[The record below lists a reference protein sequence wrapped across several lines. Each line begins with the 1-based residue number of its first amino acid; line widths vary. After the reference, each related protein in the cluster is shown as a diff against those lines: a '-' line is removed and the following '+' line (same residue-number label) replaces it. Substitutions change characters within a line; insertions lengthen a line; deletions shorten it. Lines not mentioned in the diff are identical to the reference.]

1 MNCRAVIFDVYK
13 TLLDVGPPP
22 ADAAARWGR
31 LWRDLL
37 GGEPR
42 LDLAGFATGC
52 HEVIARDHAA
62 ARAAGVPYPEV
73 YWPAIVR
80 EVVPEVAA
88 LDATAQTEFAFRQ
101 TGLWHTVRLC
111 PAAADTLHDLKR
123 SGLLLGIA
131 SNAQPYTLRE
141 LDEALAT
148 AGLSATMF
156 TPALTFWSFA
166 HGFSKPDPHVFRLLT
181 ARLRAHG
188 VAPGETLMVGDRL
201 DNDIEPARAHGWQT
215 WHIIRPATESW
226 ERLRQRLGG
235 LHSDP

>member
-1 MNCRAVIFDVYK
+1 MIFRAVIFDVYK

-22 ADAAARWGR
+22 TDAAARWAA

-37 GGEPR
+37 GCEPR
-42 LDLAGFATGC
+42 LDLAGFAVAGKA
-52 HEVIARDHAA
+52 VIARDHAA
-62 ARAAGVPYPEV
+62 AKAAGVPFSEV
-73 YWPAIVR
+73 YWPEVVR

-88 LDATAQTEFAFRQ
+88 LDAAGQAEFAYRQ

-111 PAAADTLHDLKR
+111 PQAAETLRELQHSDR
-123 SGLLLGIA
+123 LLGIA

-181 ARLRAHG
+181 ARLRALG
-188 VAPGETLMVGDRL
+188 VAPAETLMVGDRE
-201 DNDIEPARAHGWQT
+201 DNDIAPARAQGWQA
-215 WHIIRPATESW
+215 WHIAPPEADSW
-226 ERLRQRLGG
+226 ERLQKLLR
-235 LHSDP
+235 